1 MEPGPSR
8 ASLTRSP
15 DSAGQLLSP
24 NYRPGVY
31 DPQAKIV
38 PPYGYTTH
46 RPPPVFVEKQDRRA
60 SYELV
65 NSADDRE
72 GYTDPYDRQDDNDT
86 IPLFDLRRRSTGNN
100 KRHSTMLPSTP
111 LPRTPI
117 PPGLAGGSGWLER
130 FEPAPVLPLIIHTLL
145 CIAAFPI
152 IYYLSPLANGLSMFW
167 ARVIV
172 GGIAGAVGLSLGVSL
187 LDLARRGIEAALW
200 ATIIHESMTGD
211 MGGVTLSELNYHT
224 ANPDSPWAATLLLYR
239 RWFKHRG
246 TGRARRKEYEQV
258 KHGAPWS
265 LYIVLFLLTVTV
277 SACLV
282 FAFGRVVEIYTRQV
296 TQSNTYQ
303 EVTIIGDLSPED
315 IQRSTALEATFKTYI
330 YTWSLT
336 PFSATANLPKD
347 RSFRISRPSGS
358 GVEDALHFAETYT
371 GQLVPG
377 GAGFGTFLL
386 NTTAVWAKA
395 TTVETSKP
403 NNTMAIGETIRWPRW
418 GERTVC
424 QTMTEIPNNGL
435 VLDPKR
441 NTTQDL
447 TYAYVTKAAIQG
459 LLEYAEI
466 SNRSLAQLP
475 PINFTSLM
483 DPGDEPTPGVR
494 ESDVGMVAKWWD
506 NGVAHQFRSEALDR
520 GDAGNGWTMLE
531 IVLVRLNETYTP
543 MGQFPQYVPGGDAA
557 TRTRIGLDA
566 ALCVSEISA
575 HMLDSYNNTAGL
587 PITLGYLYDGAAFNT
602 TGKKMEGEWLKGPQR
617 GINSAGK
624 WAAFSAAHSNARNVM
639 IKDNGRDWYYVPNP
653 TVVSFTGNS
662 EPGGYTKLVAAEL
675 QDVLGDVDCQHLL
688 PYLVG
693 SQPIIAHTYP
703 DKTLAYTK
711 IYLVWLIVSL
721 IVVLVLG
728 FIVAIFVPRLPLG
741 LPRRD
746 FGVFSWIAA
755 IEGDSL
761 VNLPVQVGRYERL
774 EDLERKAKNVP
785 VKYANSL
792 LFWLQAI
799 LFHLLLAPRSGSSS
813 ISSRP
818 LGPAASAQLELPPPL
833 PTTSGSMAQ
842 IEAKS
847 WGAGVTVPEGRC
859 VVNLDDSALRMLEPA
874 QHRKN
879 PAQSTYHSFKYH
891 FKPESIDIRKPGKVQ
906 MPNPPRAAGDGGA
919 ALDVELLGPNS
930 EDKHLF
936 TAVEQAT
943 KELDVFMIFDPTTG
957 AFTMYEADSSVIL
970 SYDRAASKAASR
982 SRSKTSPAAQPLP
995 IPALPKAAPAPA
1007 APVRLP
1013 TASTEPSPATDS
1025 VKRSAVAP
1033 KAKRP
1038 KPKPAPVPKQST
1050 PPPPAQEEAEEGEL
1064 ELEPVSIPIPAQ
1076 SDLMEVDIATPTAE
1090 AEAEAEAGELETE
1103 PDGILPW
1110 HAVVP
1115 TLHKRVAA
1123 KTSTFTTTGPEE
1135 EVIEFGPSLGGVR
1148 DPPAKK
1154 GQNKSSAARSGAA
1167 GIIFP
1172 KAAPRPHQHRE
1183 PPRPVPVPPPVQSNP
1198 DPEDDDFEE
1207 ILPGV
1212 QDELQSEMMKVLR
1225 ESSDEE
1231 VGDDDEDEDEDEE
1244 DENDEDG
1251 GFDVQ
1256 AFQQALAQHEEDSD
1270 SDDDD
1275 SSSSEDEDD

>member
-224 ANPDSPWAATLLLYR
+224 ANPDM
-239 RWFKHRG
+239 
-246 TGRARRKEYEQV
+246 
-258 KHGAPWS
+258 
-265 LYIVLFLLTVTV
+265 
-277 SACLV
+277 

-587 PITLGYLYDGAAFNT
+587 PTTLGYLYDGAAFNT

-675 QDVLGDVDCQHLL
+675 QDVLGDVDCQHL
-688 PYLVG
+688 
-693 SQPIIAHTYP
+693 
-703 DKTLAYTK
+703 TLAYTK

-721 IVVLVLG
+721 I
-728 FIVAIFVPRLPLG
+728 
-741 LPRRD
+741 
-746 FGVFSWIAA
+746 
-755 IEGDSL
+755 
-761 VNLPVQVGRYERL
+761 
-774 EDLERKAKNVP
+774 
-785 VKYANSL
+785 
-792 LFWLQAI
+792 
-799 LFHLLLAPRSGSSS
+799 GSSS

-995 IPALPKAAPAPA
+995 IPALPKAASAPA

-1064 ELEPVSIPIPAQ
+1064 ELEPVPIPIPAQ
-1076 SDLMEVDIATPTAE
+1076 SDLMEVDAATPTAE